1 MRVITVTL
9 VVCCG
14 EGDNSYIGVVVRV
27 ITVTLVVCCGE
38 GDNSYIGGVL
48 W

>member
-1 MRVITVTL
+1 M
-9 VVCCG
+9 
-14 EGDNSYIGVVVRV
+14 VRV

-48 W
+48 WRGCNELDGVVWG